1 MDINNLVSKD
11 KSEFVINLEKAV
23 DYTKYSKVM
32 GYRPD
37 LPVIIVR
44 NKEEKE
50 NKCVNSSL

>member
-1 MDINNLVSKD
+1 MNINNLVSKG

-37 LPVIIVR
+37 LPVILY
-44 NKEEKE
+44 KSQEKPID
-50 NKCVNSSL
+50 KV